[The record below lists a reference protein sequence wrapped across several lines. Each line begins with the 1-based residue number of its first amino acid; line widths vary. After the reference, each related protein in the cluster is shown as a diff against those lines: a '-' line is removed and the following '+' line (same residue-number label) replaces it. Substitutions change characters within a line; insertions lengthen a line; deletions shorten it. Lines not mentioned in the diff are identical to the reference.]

1 METLKISCIQTAS
14 DGSTLSNTTV
24 EYPGSLPNWEANLIN
39 LTSTLH
45 ITLVALRMALAKAA
59 ASGSDA
65 SVVAEMARLEAGLSA
80 LVGTSI
86 QASVVASGR
95 K

>member
-14 DGSTLSNTTV
+14 DGSILSNTAI
-24 EYPGSLPNWEANLIN
+24 EYPGSLPNWEANLLN

-45 ITLVALRMALAKAA
+45 ITLVTLRLALGKAA
-59 ASGSDA
+59 ATGADGP
-65 SVVAEMARLEAGLSA
+65 VVAEMARLEAGLSA
-80 LVGTSI
+80 LIG
-86 QASVVASGR
+86 ASVQTGKESPGR